1 MDNEKFFR
9 SKIVGVGGYLPEK
22 ILTNKKLSMRIETSD
37 EWITERTGIK
47 ERRIA
52 SDKETTSTLGIEA
65 AKNALKNANISAKYI
80 DLIVVATATPDNT
93 FPATAAK
100 IQKNL
105 GCNAIS
111 FDVQAVCAGFIYAIS
126 VGVAMLKDGHGKKC
140 LVIGADSMSKLLD
153 WNDRSTAVLFGDGA
167 GAVILEN
174 SILQNK
180 SVQNG
185 QWGVLA
191 TKIFTDGKYYNLLG
205 TDGGVSKNMSTG
217 FLRMN
222 GKEIFKHA
230 VDKLSSSLLMC
241 LEECNMNIND
251 IDWLIPHQA
260 NQRIINAVSNKVKIH
275 QNKIIST
282 ISIHGNTSAAS
293 IPLAL
298 DVAIKKGDIK
308 NGDILALQAIGGGLS
323 WGSLILKI
331 GKPN

>member
-1 MDNEKFFR
+1 MNSKLQILMTGIGSYLPKNKTSNTDLEKF
-9 SKIVGVGGYLPEK
+9 
-22 ILTNKKLSMRIETSD
+22 MDTSD
-37 EWITERTGIK
+37 EWIKKRTGINFRHYV
-47 ERRIA
+47 EDNEFT
-52 SDKETTSTLGIEA
+52 SDMGTHA
-65 AKNALKNANISAKYI
+65 AKLAILDAGLNSNDI
-80 DLIVVATATPDNT
+80 DLIIVATTTPDDT
-93 FPATAAK
+93 FPSTAAK

-105 GCNAIS
+105 GCKAIS
-111 FDVQAVCAGFIYAIS
+111 FDIQAVCAGFIYAIS
-126 VGVAMLKDGHGKKC
+126 VGVAMLRDGYGKKC

-153 WNDRSTAVLFGDGA
+153 WDDRSTAVLFGDGA
-167 GAVILEN
+167 GAVVLEN
-174 SILQNK
+174 SILQNE
-180 SVQNG
+180 SIQND

-191 TKIFTDGKYYNLLG
+191 TKIFTNGKYYDLLG

-275 QNKIIST
+275 QDKIIST

-298 DVAIKKGDIK
+298 DVAIKKGKIK
-308 NGDILALQAIGGGLS
+308 NGNILALQAIGGGLS

>member
-1 MDNEKFFR
+1 MNSNLQILMTGIGSYLPKNKTSNIDLEKF
-9 SKIVGVGGYLPEK
+9 
-22 ILTNKKLSMRIETSD
+22 MDTSD
-37 EWITERTGIK
+37 EWIKKRTGINFRHYV
-47 ERRIA
+47 EDNEFT
-52 SDKETTSTLGIEA
+52 SDMGTNA
-65 AKNALKNANISAKYI
+65 AKLAILDAGLNSNDI
-80 DLIVVATATPDNT
+80 DLIIVATTTPDDT
-93 FPATAAK
+93 FPSTAAK

-105 GCNAIS
+105 GCKAIS
-111 FDVQAVCAGFIYAIS
+111 FDIQAVCAGFIYAIS
-126 VGVAMLKDGHGKKC
+126 VGVAMLRDGYGKKC

-153 WNDRSTAVLFGDGA
+153 WDDRSTAVLFGDGA
-167 GAVILEN
+167 GAVVLEN
-174 SILQNK
+174 SILQNE
-180 SVQNG
+180 SIQND

-191 TKIFTDGKYYNLLG
+191 TKIFTNGEYYDLLG

-298 DVAIKKGDIK
+298 DVAIKKGNIK
-308 NGDILALQAIGGGLS
+308 NGNILALQAIGGGLS

>member
-1 MDNEKFFR
+1 MNSRLQILMTGIGSYLPKNKTSNIDLEKF
-9 SKIVGVGGYLPEK
+9 
-22 ILTNKKLSMRIETSD
+22 MDTSD
-37 EWITERTGIK
+37 EWIKKRTGINFRHYV
-47 ERRIA
+47 EDNEFT
-52 SDKETTSTLGIEA
+52 SDMGTHA
-65 AKNALKNANISAKYI
+65 AKLAILDAGLNSNDI
-80 DLIVVATATPDNT
+80 DLIIVATTTPDDT
-93 FPATAAK
+93 FPSTAAK

-105 GCNAIS
+105 GCKAIS
-111 FDVQAVCAGFIYAIS
+111 FDIQAVCAGFIYAIS
-126 VGVAMLKDGHGKKC
+126 VGVAMLRDGYGKKC

-153 WNDRSTAVLFGDGA
+153 WDDRSTAVLFGDGA
-167 GAVILEN
+167 GAVVLEN
-174 SILQNK
+174 SILQNE
-180 SVQNG
+180 SVQND

-191 TKIFTDGKYYNLLG
+191 TKIFTNGKYYDLLG

-241 LEECNMNIND
+241 LEECNMSIND

-298 DVAIKKGDIK
+298 DVAIKKGNIK
-308 NGDILALQAIGGGLS
+308 NGNILALQAIGGGLS

>member
-1 MDNEKFFR
+1 MNSKLQILMTGIGSYLPKNKTSNIDLEKF
-9 SKIVGVGGYLPEK
+9 
-22 ILTNKKLSMRIETSD
+22 MDTSD
-37 EWITERTGIK
+37 EWIKKRTGINFRHYV
-47 ERRIA
+47 EDNEFT
-52 SDKETTSTLGIEA
+52 SDMGTNA
-65 AKNALKNANISAKYI
+65 AKLAILDAGLNSNDI
-80 DLIVVATATPDNT
+80 DLIIVATTTPDDT
-93 FPATAAK
+93 FPSTAAK

-105 GCNAIS
+105 GCKAIS
-111 FDVQAVCAGFIYAIS
+111 FDIQAVCAGFIYAIS
-126 VGVAMLKDGHGKKC
+126 VGVAMLRDGYGKKC
-140 LVIGADSMSKLLD
+140 LVVGADSMSKLLD
-153 WNDRSTAVLFGDGA
+153 WEDRSTAVLFGDGA

-174 SILQNK
+174 NILQNETN
-180 SVQNG
+180 QNDK
-185 QWGVLA
+185 WGVLA
-191 TKIFTDGKYYNLLG
+191 TKIFTNGKYYDLLG

-260 NQRIINAVSNKVKIH
+260 NQRIINAVSNKVKIN

-331 GKPN
+331 GKPI

>member
-1 MDNEKFFR
+1 MNSKLQILMTGIGSYLPKNKTSNIDLEKF
-9 SKIVGVGGYLPEK
+9 
-22 ILTNKKLSMRIETSD
+22 MDTSD
-37 EWITERTGIK
+37 EWIKKRTGINFRHYV
-47 ERRIA
+47 EDNEFT
-52 SDKETTSTLGIEA
+52 SDMGTNA
-65 AKNALKNANISAKYI
+65 AKLAILDAGLNSNDI
-80 DLIVVATATPDNT
+80 DLIIVATTTPDDT
-93 FPATAAK
+93 FPSTAAK

-105 GCNAIS
+105 GCKAIS
-111 FDVQAVCAGFIYAIS
+111 FDIQAVCAGFIYAIS
-126 VGVAMLKDGHGKKC
+126 VGVAMLRDGYGKKC

-153 WNDRSTAVLFGDGA
+153 WDDRSTAVLFGDGA
-167 GAVILEN
+167 GAVVLEN
-174 SILQNK
+174 STLQNE
-180 SVQNG
+180 SVHND

-191 TKIFTDGKYYNLLG
+191 TKIFTNGKYYDLLG

-298 DVAIKKGDIK
+298 DVGIKKGDIK

>member
-1 MDNEKFFR
+1 MNSNLQILMTGIGSYLPKNKTSNIDLEKF
-9 SKIVGVGGYLPEK
+9 ID
-22 ILTNKKLSMRIETSD
+22 TSD
-37 EWITERTGIK
+37 EWIKKRTGINFRHYV
-47 ERRIA
+47 EDNEFT
-52 SDKETTSTLGIEA
+52 SDMGTYA
-65 AKNALKNANISAKYI
+65 AKLAILDAGLNSNDI
-80 DLIVVATATPDNT
+80 DLIIVATTTPDDT
-93 FPATAAK
+93 FPSTAAK

-105 GCNAIS
+105 GCKAIS
-111 FDVQAVCAGFIYAIS
+111 FDIQAVCAGFIYAIS
-126 VGVAMLKDGHGKKC
+126 VGVAMLRDGYGKKC

-174 SILQNK
+174 SILQNE
-180 SVQNG
+180 SVQNV

-191 TKIFTDGKYYNLLG
+191 TKIFTNGKYYDLLG

-230 VDKLSSSLLMC
+230 VDKLSSSLLIC
-241 LEECNMNIND
+241 LQECNMNIND

-298 DVAIKKGDIK
+298 DVAIKKGKIK
-308 NGDILALQAIGGGLS
+308 NGNILALQAIGGGLS

-331 GKPN
+331 GKSN

>member
-1 MDNEKFFR
+1 MNSKLQILMTGIGSYLPKNKTSNIDLEKF
-9 SKIVGVGGYLPEK
+9 
-22 ILTNKKLSMRIETSD
+22 MDTSD
-37 EWITERTGIK
+37 EWIKKRTGINFRHYV
-47 ERRIA
+47 EDNEFT
-52 SDKETTSTLGIEA
+52 SDMGTNA
-65 AKNALKNANISAKYI
+65 AKLAILDAGLNSNDI
-80 DLIVVATATPDNT
+80 DLIIVATTTPDDT
-93 FPATAAK
+93 FPSTAAK

-105 GCNAIS
+105 GCKAIS
-111 FDVQAVCAGFIYAIS
+111 FDIQAVCAGFIYAIS
-126 VGVAMLKDGHGKKC
+126 VGVAMLRDGYGKKC

-153 WNDRSTAVLFGDGA
+153 WDDRSTAVLFGDGA
-167 GAVILEN
+167 GAVVLEN
-174 SILQNK
+174 ITLQDE
-180 SVQNG
+180 SVHND

-191 TKIFTDGKYYNLLG
+191 TKIFTNGKYYDLLG

-275 QNKIIST
+275 HKKIIST

-298 DVAIKKGDIK
+298 DVAIKKGNIK
-308 NGDILALQAIGGGLS
+308 NGNILALQAIGGGLS

-331 GKPN
+331 GNPD

>member
-1 MDNEKFFR
+1 MNSKLQILMTGIGSYLPKNKTSNTDLEKF
-9 SKIVGVGGYLPEK
+9 
-22 ILTNKKLSMRIETSD
+22 MDTSD
-37 EWITERTGIK
+37 EWIKKRTGINFRHYV
-47 ERRIA
+47 EDNEFT
-52 SDKETTSTLGIEA
+52 SDMGTHA
-65 AKNALKNANISAKYI
+65 AKLAILDAGLNSNDI
-80 DLIVVATATPDNT
+80 DLIIVATTTPDDT
-93 FPATAAK
+93 FPSTAAK

-105 GCNAIS
+105 GCKAIS

-126 VGVAMLKDGHGKKC
+126 VGVAMLRDGYGKKC

-153 WNDRSTAVLFGDGA
+153 WDDRSTAVLFGDGA
-167 GAVILEN
+167 GAVVLEK
-174 SILQNK
+174 SILQNEY
-180 SVQNG
+180 VQND

-191 TKIFTDGKYYNLLG
+191 TKIFTNGKYYDLLG

-298 DVAIKKGDIK
+298 DVAIKKGNIK
-308 NGDILALQAIGGGLS
+308 NGNILALQAIGGGLS

>member
-1 MDNEKFFR
+1 MNSNLQILMTGIGSYLPKNKTSNIDLEKF
-9 SKIVGVGGYLPEK
+9 
-22 ILTNKKLSMRIETSD
+22 MDTSD
-37 EWITERTGIK
+37 EWIKKRTGINFRHYV
-47 ERRIA
+47 EDNEFT
-52 SDKETTSTLGIEA
+52 SDMGTHA
-65 AKNALKNANISAKYI
+65 AKLAILDAGLNSNDI
-80 DLIVVATATPDNT
+80 DLIIVATTTPDDT
-93 FPATAAK
+93 FPSTAAK

-105 GCNAIS
+105 GCKAIS
-111 FDVQAVCAGFIYAIS
+111 FDIQAVCAGFIYAIS
-126 VGVAMLKDGHGKKC
+126 VGVAMLRDGYGKKC

-153 WNDRSTAVLFGDGA
+153 WDDRSTAVLFGDGA
-167 GAVILEN
+167 GAVVLEN
-174 SILQNK
+174 SILQNE
-180 SVQNG
+180 SVQND

-191 TKIFTDGKYYNLLG
+191 TKIFTNGKYYDLLG

-282 ISIHGNTSAAS
+282 IAIHGNTSAAS

-298 DVAIKKGDIK
+298 DVAIKKGKIK
-308 NGDILALQAIGGGLS
+308 NGNILALQAIGGGLS

>member
-1 MDNEKFFR
+1 MTTMLQ
-9 SKIVGVGGYLPEK
+9 ILLTGVGSYLPKKK
-22 ILTNKKLSMRIETSD
+22 ISNNDLEQIINTSD
-37 EWITERTGIK
+37 EWITKRTGIK
-47 ERRIA
+47 FRHFVGDNELT
-52 SDKETTSTLGIEA
+52 SDMGTNA
-65 AKNALKNANISAKYI
+65 AKLALLNAGLKPNDI
-80 DLIVVATATPDNT
+80 DLIIVATTTPDNT
-93 FPATAAK
+93 FPSTASK
-100 IQKNL
+100 IQNNL
-105 GCNAIS
+105 GCKAIS
-111 FDVQAVCAGFIYAIS
+111 FDVQAVCAGFVYAIS
-126 VGVAMLKDGHGKKC
+126 VGVAMLKDGHGNKC
-140 LVIGADSMSKLLD
+140 LVIGADSMSKILD

-174 SILQNK
+174 KDLRNNFFKQD
-180 SVQNG
+180 
-185 QWGVLA
+185 QWGILA
-191 TKIFTDGKYYNLLG
+191 TKIFTDGEYYDLLG

-260 NQRIINAVSNKVKIH
+260 NQRIINAVSNKVKID

-282 ISIHGNTSAAS
+282 ISNHGNTSAAS

-298 DVAIKKGDIK
+298 DVAITKGNVK
-308 NGDILALQAIGGGLS
+308 NGNILALQAIGGGLS

>member
-1 MDNEKFFR
+1 MNSNLQILMTGIGSYLPKNKTSNIDLEKF
-9 SKIVGVGGYLPEK
+9 
-22 ILTNKKLSMRIETSD
+22 MDTSD
-37 EWITERTGIK
+37 EWIKKRTGINFRHYV
-47 ERRIA
+47 EDNEFT
-52 SDKETTSTLGIEA
+52 SDMGTYA
-65 AKNALKNANISAKYI
+65 AKLAILDAGLNSNDI
-80 DLIVVATATPDNT
+80 DLIIVATTTPDDT
-93 FPATAAK
+93 FPSTAAK

-105 GCNAIS
+105 GCKAIS
-111 FDVQAVCAGFIYAIS
+111 FDIQAVCAGFIYAIS
-126 VGVAMLKDGHGKKC
+126 VGVAMLRDGYGKKC

-174 SILQNK
+174 SILQNE
-180 SVQNG
+180 SVQNV

-191 TKIFTDGKYYNLLG
+191 TKIFTNGKYYDLLG

-298 DVAIKKGDIK
+298 DVAIKKGKIK
-308 NGDILALQAIGGGLS
+308 NGNILALQAIGGGLS

>member
-1 MDNEKFFR
+1 MN
-9 SKIVGVGGYLPEK
+9 SKLQILMTGIGSYLPKNKTSNVDLEK
-22 ILTNKKLSMRIETSD
+22 LMDTSD
-37 EWITERTGIK
+37 EWIKKRTGINFRHYV
-47 ERRIA
+47 EDNEFT
-52 SDKETTSTLGIEA
+52 SDMGTNA
-65 AKNALKNANISAKYI
+65 AKLAILDAGLNSNDI
-80 DLIVVATATPDNT
+80 DLIIVATTTPDDT
-93 FPATAAK
+93 FPSTAAK

-105 GCNAIS
+105 GCKAIS
-111 FDVQAVCAGFIYAIS
+111 FDIQAVCAGFIYAIS
-126 VGVAMLKDGHGKKC
+126 VGVAMLRDGYGKKC

-153 WNDRSTAVLFGDGA
+153 WDDRSTAVLFGDGA
-167 GAVILEN
+167 GAVVLEN
-174 SILQNK
+174 STLQDE
-180 SVQNG
+180 SVNND

-191 TKIFTDGKYYNLLG
+191 TKIFTNGKYYDLLG

-298 DVAIKKGDIK
+298 DVAIKKGKIK
-308 NGDILALQAIGGGLS
+308 NGNILALQAIGGGLS